1 MAALAEAEIL
11 HLALQVVALAEAVR
25 RDLLV
30 EAWAVAVIPHLD
42 HQAVASA
49 EAVRHARLVV
59 ALEEVAPPVLQA
71 AAVHVEDL
79 AQGNLLGCS
88 GYINNAQHTGE

>member
-11 HLALQVVALAEAVR
+11 HLV
-25 RDLLV
+25 LLV
-30 EAWAVAVIPHLD
+30 AALVEVVVQHLD
-42 HQAVASA
+42 LQAVASV

-59 ALEEVAPPVLQA
+59 ALEEVPPVLQA